1 MNAGLTRL
9 DMLQDKE
16 ESIIATNKLDHC
28 SHDSDDGPSN
38 HPRSISLDRESRQL
52 PKIHSPHLDQGIE
65 MIKET
70 YFTPGTITEKA

>member
-38 HPRSISLDRESRQL
+38 HPGLYRW
-52 PKIHSPHLDQGIE
+52 
-65 MIKET
+65 
-70 YFTPGTITEKA
+70 TEKVGSYRKFTALTWTKGLK